1 VKPIKFEAREL
12 RRICLSASSDLA
24 RPHICA
30 IRFRPGDVVAT
41 NGALLLRVPLP
52 HDAERD
58 FVLAA
63 APLVAL
69 ITKRRYT
76 TTITVA
82 RGEGCTRVSIAG
94 DASFAVADNADM
106 TVDQYPPIDHI
117 IDEALDVGEVG
128 DISLS
133 ARMLIKIGK
142 IARDLYPVEQL
153 DEDPARDF
161 SGRIP
166 DDATTKWVKAGSLKR
181 FTPAHL
187 TVKSRHG
194 DALIV
199 AMPVKR

>member
-1 VKPIKFEAREL
+1 MKPIKFEAREL

-24 RPHICA
+24 LPHICA

-41 NGALLLRVPLP
+41 NGSLLLRVPLP

-69 ITKRRYT
+69 IAKRRH

-82 RGEGCTRVSIAG
+82 RGEGGTRVSIAG
-94 DASFAVADNADM
+94 DASFAVADNAGM
-106 TVDQYPPIDHI
+106 TVDQYPPIDRI

-142 IARDLYPVEQL
+142 IARDLYPIEQL
-153 DEDPARDF
+153 DEEPDRDF
-161 SGRIP
+161 GGRIP
-166 DDATTKWVKAGSLKR
+166 DDATTTWVKAGSLKR

-187 TVKSRHG
+187 TVRSRHG